1 MKASIAVLLSG
12 LLLGQTVPYER
23 TKTDD
28 GSHCLRWPVGS
39 GARGSVTFV
48 QSTLGDPALGAGVF
62 DAISRSAQTWQ
73 AQLQTCGDMDLVEG
87 ARSASRFVGYHQ
99 SGQNENL
106 VLFRTALCSAV
117 TPPGDGCVAAG
128 TCGNTYDCW
137 DHGGTVVALTTSS
150 YIVSTGELVDA
161 DVEMNAASANP
172 TLVDSPPCS
181 PGSISTSCVANDV
194 QNAAT
199 HEMGHFLGLAH
210 SPDPSSTMYASEPL
224 GETSKRVLDSGSKQF
239 VCDVYPSGQPSQDC
253 SSSGG
258 GGGGSSSSGGCSSA
272 GDPAVL
278 GPGVLVLLLALAG
291 RRSPAG
297 RQAGA

>member
-1 MKASIAVLLSG
+1 MKASIAALLAG
-12 LLLGQTVPYER
+12 LTLGQTPATPYER

-39 GARGSVTFV
+39 SGRGSVTFV
-48 QSTLGDPALGAGVF
+48 QSTEGEPSLGPGAL

-73 AQLQTCGDMDLVEG
+73 AQLQTCGDMDLLEG

-106 VLFRTALCSAV
+106 VLFRTQLCSAV
-117 TPPGDGCVAAG
+117 VPQGDSCVAAG

-137 DHGGTVVALTTSS
+137 DHGTTIVALTTSS
-150 YIVSTGELVDA
+150 YVISSGALVDA
-161 DVEMNAASANP
+161 DVEMNAASATP
-172 TLVDSPPCS
+172 TIVDSPPCS
-181 PGSISTSCVANDV
+181 GSLSTSCVANDV

-199 HEMGHFLGLAH
+199 HELGHFLGLAH
-210 SPDPSSTMYASEPL
+210 SPDPSSTMYASEPI

-239 VCDVYPSGQPSQDC
+239 ICDAYPSGRESQDC
-253 SSSGG
+253 AST
-258 GGGGSSSSGGCSSA
+258 GGGSTTPSSGCSSA
-272 GDPAVL
+272 GDPTVL
-278 GPGVLVLLLALAG
+278 GPGGLVLLLALAD
-291 RRSPAG
+291 RRKALR